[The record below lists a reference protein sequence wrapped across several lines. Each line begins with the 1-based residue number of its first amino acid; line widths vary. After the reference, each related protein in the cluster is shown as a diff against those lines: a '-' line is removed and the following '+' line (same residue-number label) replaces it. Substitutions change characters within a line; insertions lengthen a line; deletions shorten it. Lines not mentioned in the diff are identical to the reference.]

1 MELSRALHLPIG
13 AARNLKGR
21 VGRALRRLHD
31 RARLALPSE
40 NTLLGDVGGRFGT
53 FEEFLAA
60 AGRDTSGRLFACDLR
75 RDFAATFFASRHPE
89 RRARLIV
96 RADRVCAHQFDLL
109 GSGPRDLGP
118 RLPWHVDFK
127 SGRAWE
133 GHVYFADLRA
143 RLEGDF
149 GRGFDVKVPW
159 ELSRFQHLPLLG
171 QAFWLTGDRRYYAEF
186 RAQVLDWIEENRPGR
201 GVNWTCAMDVAIRAV
216 NWTWAYGFFRPEIL
230 ADRPLA
236 SLLFRTLFVHG
247 RFISQNLESGGGA
260 NGNHYFADLVGL
272 LFLGVLFRGAPEADA
287 WRGLAISEIARENER
302 QTYPDGVDY
311 EASTS
316 YHRLMTEM
324 ALTSM
329 LLLER
334 SGFRMPALRDRVR
347 GMVEY
352 VAHYTK
358 PDGLAPQVG
367 DNDDGRLQILGDYDA
382 DRRDHRHLLAVGGCA
397 FDDDAL
403 FALAGGRW
411 EEAFWFFGE
420 DCARR
425 LEAAP
430 ARRVSV
436 TGRHFRDGGAVI
448 LRHDDLY
455 AFFETGAVGLGGTG
469 THAHNDTLSLEIQAE
484 GEDLLVDPGTG
495 AYTPDLPLRDRF
507 RSTAA
512 HNTVRVDGLEIN
524 PLPRRP
530 FELPGIDR
538 PAVVRFESRAGFDL
552 AEALHHGYARLPDPV
567 VHRRIVLLN
576 KKTRRFVIEDRLE
589 GRGRH
594 RIEWFFHLGP
604 RCAPADP
611 DTGPPARFRAG
622 AVEFGLLPLAL
633 PEGARAFLEEDL
645 FSPGY
650 GRVERARVVRF
661 EWTGDLPAMGRFAVE
676 PGGPRSGRAAGAVE
690 EVP

>member
-1 MELSRALHLPIG
+1 MELSRALQLPIG
-13 AARNLKGR
+13 AARDLKRR
-21 VGRALRRLHD
+21 VGRAVRRLQD
-31 RARLALPSE
+31 GARLALPSE
-40 NTLLGDVGGRFGT
+40 NAFLGDLGGRFGT

-60 AGRDTSGRLFACDLR
+60 AGHDASGRLLLGDLR
-75 RDFAATFFASRHPE
+75 REFAATYFATRHPE
-89 RRARLIV
+89 RRARVIA
-96 RADRVCAHQFDLL
+96 RADRVLAHRFDLL
-109 GSGPRDLGP
+109 GSGERDLGP
-118 RLPWHVDFK
+118 RLPWHADFK
-127 SGRAWE
+127 ASHLWE
-133 GHVYFADLRA
+133 PGAHFEDLRA

-159 ELSRFQHLPLLG
+159 ELSRFQHLPALG
-171 QAFWLTGDRRYYAEF
+171 QALWLTGDGRYYAEF
-186 RAQVLDWIEENRPGR
+186 RAQVLDWIAGNRPGR

-216 NWTWAYGFFRPEIL
+216 NWIWAYALFRPEIL

-236 SLLFRTLFVHG
+236 SLLFRSLFVHG
-247 RFISQNLESGGGA
+247 RFIVLNLEAGSGP

-272 LFLGVLFRGAPEADA
+272 LFLGLLFRGAPEADS
-287 WRGLAISEIARENER
+287 WRGLAITEIARENER
-302 QTYPDGVDY
+302 QTGPDGVDY

-324 ALTSM
+324 ALTSL

-334 SGFRMPALRDRVR
+334 AGFRLPALRHRVH
-347 GMVEY
+347 GMLGY

-382 DRRDHRHLLAVGGCA
+382 DRRDHRHLLALGGCA
-397 FDDDAL
+397 FDDGAL
-403 FALAGGRW
+403 FALADGRW

-425 LEAAP
+425 LESSAVP
-430 ARRVSV
+430 RVSV
-436 TGRHFRDGGAVI
+436 TGRHFKDSGAVL

-455 AFFETGAVGLGGTG
+455 AFFETGPVGLGGLG
-469 THAHNDTLSLEIQAE
+469 THAHNDTLAVEIQAL

-495 AYTPDLPLRDRF
+495 GYTPDLPLRDRF

-512 HNTVRVDGLEIN
+512 HNTVRVDGEEIN
-524 PLPRRP
+524 PLPGRP

-538 PAVVRFESRAGFDL
+538 PEVVRFESRAGFDL

-576 KKTRRFVIEDRLE
+576 KRTRRFVIEDRLE

-604 RCAPADP
+604 RCVLADRGLGCP
-611 DTGPPARFRAG
+611 SRFRSG
-622 AVEFGLLPLAL
+622 GVEFGILPVSL
-633 PEGARAFLEEDL
+633 PEGARGYLEDDL

-650 GRVERARVVRF
+650 GRVERARVVRY
-661 EWTGDLPAMGRFAVE
+661 EWTGDLPAIGRFAIE
-676 PGGPRSGRAAGAVE
+676 PGPPSGDPARTVRE
-690 EVP
+690 ESQ

>member
-1 MELSRALHLPIG
+1 MELSRALQLPIG
-13 AARNLKGR
+13 AARDLKRR
-21 VGRALRRLHD
+21 VGRAVRRLQD
-31 RARLALPSE
+31 GARLALPSE
-40 NTLLGDVGGRFGT
+40 NAFLGDLGGRFGT

-60 AGRDTSGRLFACDLR
+60 AGHDASSRLLLGDLR
-75 RDFAATFFASRHPE
+75 REFAATYFASRHPE
-89 RRARLIV
+89 RRARVIA
-96 RADRVCAHQFDLL
+96 RADRVLAHRFDLL
-109 GSGPRDLGP
+109 GSGDRDLGP
-118 RLPWHVDFK
+118 RIPWHADFK
-127 SGRAWE
+127 AGHLWE
-133 GHVYFADLRA
+133 PGAHFEDLRA

-159 ELSRFQHLPLLG
+159 ELSRFQHLPALG
-171 QAFWLTGDRRYYAEF
+171 QALWLTGDGRYYAEF
-186 RAQVLDWIEENRPGR
+186 RAELLDWIAGNRPGR

-216 NWTWAYGFFRPEIL
+216 NWIWAYALFRPEIL

-236 SLLFRTLFVHG
+236 SLLFRSLFVHG
-247 RFISQNLESGGGA
+247 RFIVLNLEAGSGP

-272 LFLGVLFRGAPEADA
+272 LFLGLLFRGAPEADS
-287 WRGLAISEIARENER
+287 WRGLAITEIARENER
-302 QTYPDGVDY
+302 QTGPDGVDY

-324 ALTSM
+324 ALTSL

-334 SGFRMPALRDRVR
+334 AGFRLPALRHRVH
-347 GMVEY
+347 GMLGY

-382 DRRDHRHLLAVGGCA
+382 DRRDHRHLLALGGCA
-397 FDDDAL
+397 FDDGAL

-425 LEAAP
+425 LESSAAP
-430 ARRVSV
+430 RVSV
-436 TGRHFRDGGAVI
+436 TGRHFKDSGAVL

-455 AFFETGAVGLGGTG
+455 AFFETGPVGLGGLG
-469 THAHNDTLSLEIQAE
+469 THAHNDTLAVEIQAL

-495 AYTPDLPLRDRF
+495 GYTPDLPLRDRF

-512 HNTVRVDGLEIN
+512 HNTVRVDGEEIN
-524 PLPRRP
+524 PLPGRP

-538 PAVVRFESRAGFDL
+538 PEVVRFESRAGFDL

-576 KKTRRFVIEDRLE
+576 KRTRRFVIEDRLE
-589 GRGRH
+589 GQGRH

-604 RCAPADP
+604 RCVLADRSLGCP
-611 DTGPPARFRAG
+611 SRFRSG
-622 AVEFGLLPLAL
+622 GVEFGLLPVSL
-633 PEGARAFLEEDL
+633 PEGARGYLEDDL

-650 GRVERARVVRF
+650 GRVERARVVRY
-661 EWTGDLPAMGRFAVE
+661 EWTGDLPAIGRFAIE
-676 PGGPRSGRAAGAVE
+676 PGPPSGDPARTLRE
-690 EVP
+690 ESQ

>member
-1 MELSRALHLPIG
+1 MELSRALQLPIG
-13 AARNLKGR
+13 AARDLKRR
-21 VGRALRRLHD
+21 VGRAVRRLQD
-31 RARLALPSE
+31 GARLALPSE
-40 NTLLGDVGGRFGT
+40 NAFLGDLGGRFGT

-60 AGRDTSGRLFACDLR
+60 AGHDASSRLLLGDLR
-75 RDFAATFFASRHPE
+75 REFAATYFATRHPE
-89 RRARLIV
+89 RRARVIA
-96 RADRVCAHQFDLL
+96 RADRVLAHHFDLL
-109 GSGPRDLGP
+109 GSGDRDLGP
-118 RLPWHVDFK
+118 RIPWHADFK
-127 SGRAWE
+127 AGHHWE
-133 GHVYFADLRA
+133 PGAHFEDLRA

-159 ELSRFQHLPLLG
+159 ELSRFQHLPALG
-171 QAFWLTGDRRYYAEF
+171 QALWLTGDGRYYAEF
-186 RAQVLDWIEENRPGR
+186 RAQVLDWIAGNRPGR

-216 NWTWAYGFFRPEIL
+216 NWIWAYALFRPEIL

-236 SLLFRTLFVHG
+236 SLLFRSLFVHG
-247 RFISQNLESGGGA
+247 RFIVLNLEAGA
-260 NGNHYFADLVGL
+260 GPSGNHYFADLVGL
-272 LFLGVLFRGAPEADA
+272 LFLGLLFRGAPEADS
-287 WRGLAISEIARENER
+287 WRGLAITEIARENER
-302 QTYPDGVDY
+302 QTGPDGVDY

-324 ALTSM
+324 ALTSL

-334 SGFRMPALRDRVR
+334 AGFRLPALRHRVHA
-347 GMVEY
+347 MVGY

-382 DRRDHRHLLAVGGCA
+382 DRRDHRHLLALGGCA
-397 FDDDAL
+397 FDDGAL

-425 LEAAP
+425 LESPAAP
-430 ARRVSV
+430 RVSV
-436 TGRHFRDGGAVI
+436 TGRHFKEGGAVL

-455 AFFETGAVGLGGTG
+455 AFFETGPVGLGGLG
-469 THAHNDTLSLEIQAE
+469 THAHNDTLAVEIQAL

-495 AYTPDLPLRDRF
+495 GYTPDLPLRDRF

-512 HNTVRVDGLEIN
+512 HNTVRVDGEEIN
-524 PLPRRP
+524 PLPGRP

-538 PAVVRFESRAGFDL
+538 PEVVRFESRTGFDL

-576 KKTRRFVIEDRLE
+576 KRTRRFVIEDRLE

-604 RCAPADP
+604 RCVLADRDLGCP
-611 DTGPPARFRAG
+611 SRFRSG
-622 AVEFGLLPLAL
+622 GVEFGLLPVSL
-633 PEGARAFLEEDL
+633 PEGARGYLEDDL

-650 GRVERARVVRF
+650 GRVERARVVRY
-661 EWTGDLPAMGRFAVE
+661 EWTGDLPAIARFAIE
-676 PGGPRSGRAAGAVE
+676 PGAPSGGPARTLRE
-690 EVP
+690 EWP